1 MMRWGEM
8 LGIIIAKIILT
19 RSPVDEELTLV
30 DTITD
35 QEKSHIHTSGFIFS
49 DVVID
54 DTAGS

>member
-1 MMRWGEM
+1 MMGRGEM
-8 LGIIIAKIILT
+8 FGKIIAKIIFT

-30 DTITD
+30 DTIAD
-35 QEKSHIHTSGFIFS
+35 PEKSHIHTFGLIFS